1 MSAVEEKS
9 QRKMFQVFI
18 GALVVFAVFGG
29 LIYLGKQTS
38 PLPESSRSDSSAS
51 PDELDELSS
60 LEEQYQEI
68 LLALSNDD
76 IPGACDLC
84 STLSPLASGDPASQD
99 SLEVKIRG
107 LCEDARKKDLA
118 RKKEF
123 LKAGIAK
130 LPPEAGSRR
139 LEGYY
144 SILELDPEDAL
155 YQERALALEKKLL
168 ETNRKKLEEL
178 LNEKNFAQACS
189 LCEELPMFRSISSEP
204 LQKLCSS
211 AVEGR
216 RLEQIEALTKRVKPL
231 PASDYMGNLRG
242 YRQLAQLDPSED
254 TYWEKIERY
263 TKSAQTAQ
271 ARLLR
276 RTSAIM
282 SYDVNTGIF
291 WYLPSIAEK
300 RGEGRGAHAYLYV
313 GKKDDG
319 SPPQLRFVC
328 LLRRE
333 TPFTPTQVVLSF
345 GSAGYALP
353 LREEWVHFQ
362 GGFLWCDI
370 PLPNSGEALELIR
383 KFAETQKGSFS
394 FKGSGED
401 PAPGW
406 ALSKEEL
413 TGLRQMFQLY
423 DELRK

>member
-18 GALVVFAVFGG
+18 GALVVLVVFGG

-38 PLPESSRSDSSAS
+38 PLPESPRNDSSAS
-51 PDELDELSS
+51 PEEPDELSS
-60 LEEQYQEI
+60 LEKQYQEI

-84 STLSPLASGDPASQD
+84 STLSPITPGNPASQD
-99 SLEVKIRG
+99 SLEVKIRD
-107 LCEDARKKDLA
+107 LCEDARKKDVA
-118 RKKEF
+118 QRKEI

-139 LEGYY
+139 LEEYY
-144 SILELDPEDAL
+144 RILELDPEDTL
-155 YQERALALEKKLL
+155 YRERALALEKKLF
-168 ETNRKKLEEL
+168 ETNRKKLEKL
-178 LNEKNFAQACS
+178 LQEKDFTQACS
-189 LCEELPMFRSISSEP
+189 LCEELPRFRSVSTEP

-211 AVEGR
+211 ATEGR
-216 RLEQIEALTKRVKPL
+216 RLEQIEALTKWVKPL

-282 SYDVNTGIF
+282 SYDINTGIF

-300 RGEGRGAHAYLYV
+300 RERDRGAHAYLYV

-345 GSAGYALP
+345 GNAKYALP

-362 GGFLWCDI
+362 GGFLWCDT
-370 PLPNSGEALELIR
+370 PLPSSGEALELLR
-383 KFAETQKGSFS
+383 RFAETPKGSFS
-394 FKGSGED
+394 FEGSGEK

-413 TGLRQMFQLY
+413 TGLRQIFQLY